1 MSFGTGSATLVGSS
15 IPARSRTRDALH
27 FNFVQRQGGG
37 QMPVA
42 SFPEGT
48 SQSFEA
54 GQWLIYEN
62 STGRV
67 IEATDGVAGVLG
79 LALKDASGVAGTSVP
94 VILALPD
101 CVFRGTC
108 HTPSNLS
115 AAQVG
120 DLVDLNVT
128 IGIHLVD
135 ENASTDDVFRIVS
148 IPTGALTSTNSLY
161 GKVDVVVASSM
172 AGQFAEEPI

>member
-1 MSFGTGSATLVGSS
+1 MSFGTGTATVVGAN
-15 IPARSRTRDALH
+15 IPARSRTRDVLH
-27 FNFVQRQGGG
+27 FNFLYRQGGG

-42 SFPEGT
+42 SFPEGA
-48 SQSFEA
+48 SQTFEA
-54 GQWLIYEN
+54 GQWLMYEN

-67 IEATDGVAGVLG
+67 IEATDGAAGVLG
-79 LALKDASGVAGTSVP
+79 LALKDASGVTGTSTP
-94 VILALPD
+94 VILGLAD

-108 HTPSNLS
+108 SGPGNLT

-135 ENASTDDVFRIVS
+135 ENASTDDVFRIVN
-148 IPTGALTSTNSLY
+148 IPTGALVSTNPLY